1 MKTFKYF
8 LLGLLGLILGTSCQE
23 DNYEVGDLIA
33 PVIEF
38 NQTEFDNCINSGTC
52 FETNFG
58 DITIIYE
65 GRDIDNLNGDGSGV
79 VRFEANV
86 ANAVSYQ
93 FIYNGEIKSPVGGG
107 VTYSFAVLGLNKYAV
122 TVLAFGR
129 GGISSSKTVEVEV
142 LSLYEPPAD
151 LITMLTA
158 DSQRTWKIAADVQ
171 NHFGLGPI
179 GGDPFQYYGAAPGD
193 KANSGMYDDRYTFNV
208 DGTFTHDTG
217 ADGSVFGRAGLIDEL
232 NGPGGIPNGDDIEM
246 YPYDSY
252 TGIWSLS
259 APGGDETLSLSGLG
273 FMGYYIGG
281 NHQYIIYSRSANEM
295 VLKSIDGNGGF
306 DWWFRLIP
314 E

>member
-1 MKTFKYF
+1 MKNLKY
-8 LLGLLGLILGTSCQE
+8 ILGVFLALLIFSCQE
-23 DNYEVGDLIA
+23 DDYQVGDLIA
-33 PVIEF
+33 PSNIQVTVDIVGA
-38 NQTEFDNCINSGTC
+38 DA
-52 FETNFG
+52 TNP
-58 DITIIYE
+58 
-65 GRDIDNLNGDGSGV
+65 NGDGSGAV
-79 VRFEANV
+79 NFLVTAD
-86 ANAVSYQ
+86 NAISYQ
-93 FIYNGEIKSPVGGG
+93 YVYNGEIKAAPGGKQNF
-107 VTYSFAVLGLNKYAV
+107 TFSVLGLNKYAV
-122 TVLAFGR
+122 TAIAFGR
-129 GGISSSKTVEVEV
+129 GGVSSSKTVEVEV

-158 DSQRTWKIAADVQ
+158 DSERTWKIASDVQ

-193 KANSGMYDDRYTFNV
+193 KANSGMYDDRYAFNV

-217 ADGSVFGRAGLIDEL
+217 ADGSVFGRKTLIEEL
-232 NGPGGIPNGDDIEM
+232 NGPGGTPNGDDIEM
-246 YPYDSY
+246 YPYASY
-252 TGIWSLS
+252 NAIWSLS
-259 APGGDETLSLSGLG
+259 APAGVETISLSGLG